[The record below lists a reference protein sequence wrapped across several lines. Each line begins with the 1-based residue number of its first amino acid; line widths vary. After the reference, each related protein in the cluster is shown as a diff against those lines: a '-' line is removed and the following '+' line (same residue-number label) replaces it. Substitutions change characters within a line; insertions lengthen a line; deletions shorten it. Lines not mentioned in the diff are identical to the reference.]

1 MTICIGKVRIKSK
14 MKNTNNNYLNLTA
27 YCVEWSQNVKWI
39 ELDHSRNRIVSRIV
53 CRYKMNKMST
63 EFFQFFFFTD
73 VLATNQ
79 TIIFWLFTTFSHF
92 FLSKF
97 SFVCTAHVLYL
108 VAIGIAT

>member
-53 CRYKMNKMST
+53 SRYKMNKMST
-63 EFFQFFFFTD
+63 EFFQFFFFHRCPSHEPD
-73 VLATNQ
+73 NYFLAIHN
-79 TIIFWLFTTFSHF
+79 I
-92 FLSKF
+92 F
-97 SFVCTAHVLYL
+97 SFFPF
-108 VAIGIAT
+108 